1 MNFKFSN
8 QKFLFDNS
16 VETIIKIIIE
26 KLISY
31 TITISEQKKIE
42 KKIKNVCNNF
52 IFKQLNSIV
61 HIFSLEYDKDE
72 LFLLN
77 ENKDLIKNNLY
88 EVQEPKPINKDR
100 NINKLINNSS
110 IKEIQNEKSFF
121 TKISSQDETIYLN
134 KNNKKKHSLSQTINE
149 NKKIKKTIPFF
160 TSFDLPKKDF
170 FKPQPELDDI
180 EKLRNEVKLIE
191 KLKKEEKMKKRKMKF
206 LNFIN
211 QKKEKKLYF
220 NSEKYTFD
228 SDGKIIAKK
237 KINDKLLQ
245 DNFIKL
251 KSKLISIKNA
261 TDSNKLFIKK
271 ENSELTKKEII
282 SNLKKENSFPDLTDN
297 INYFPEINEIMTLE
311 QKKQNFC
318 PPSGNN
324 FNLIIPESGVI
335 IKDNNNNIK
344 EGIIKENNNK
354 FSIYQYNKI
363 AKNILNK
370 NEREKLIF
378 ESKLNSSCENIIMN
392 NNNIIRDNNNTLSLI
407 NPLNENYINGNNG
420 NNKSISLNN
429 QESNFSISNNLI
441 NSKVDNLLM
450 AIDSSKLPLP
460 KIKVIENNLY
470 LTGCKNVFKNQF
482 SILKNNNKKIYKTKK
497 SINFSFEENIN
508 KIITTNKSIEYDKYN
523 NNKEQYIDKFYKK
536 PFKPNLN
543 QLIKHNGILIPSNNS
558 YRVKKIKKSL
568 SSTTII

>member
-8 QKFLFDNS
+8 QKFLYDNS

-470 LTGCKNVFKNQF
+470 LTGCKNVFKNQL

-508 KIITTNKSIEYDKYN
+508 KIITTNKSIEYDKHN

>member
-8 QKFLFDNS
+8 QKFLYDNS

-100 NINKLINNSS
+100 NINKLINNSR

-220 NSEKYTFD
+220 NSEKYIFD

-482 SILKNNNKKIYKTKK
+482 SILKNNNNKIYKTKK

-508 KIITTNKSIEYDKYN
+508 KIITTNKSIEYDKHN

>member
-100 NINKLINNSS
+100 NINKLINNSR

>member
-100 NINKLINNSS
+100 NINKLINNSR

-211 QKKEKKLYF
+211 QKQEKKLYF

>member
-77 ENKDLIKNNLY
+77 EDKDLIKNNLY

-100 NINKLINNSS
+100 NINKLINNSR

-297 INYFPEINEIMTLE
+297 INYFPEINEIITLE

-420 NNKSISLNN
+420 NNKSIRLNN
-429 QESNFSISNNLI
+429 Q
-441 NSKVDNLLM
+441 
-450 AIDSSKLPLP
+450 
-460 KIKVIENNLY
+460 
-470 LTGCKNVFKNQF
+470 
-482 SILKNNNKKIYKTKK
+482 
-497 SINFSFEENIN
+497 
-508 KIITTNKSIEYDKYN
+508 
-523 NNKEQYIDKFYKK
+523 
-536 PFKPNLN
+536 
-543 QLIKHNGILIPSNNS
+543 
-558 YRVKKIKKSL
+558 
-568 SSTTII
+568 